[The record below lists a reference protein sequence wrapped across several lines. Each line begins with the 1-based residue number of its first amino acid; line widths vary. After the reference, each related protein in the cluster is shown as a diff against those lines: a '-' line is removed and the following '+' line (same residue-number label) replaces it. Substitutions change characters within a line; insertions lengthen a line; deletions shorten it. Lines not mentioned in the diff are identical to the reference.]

1 MKRRSRAQSTASE
14 TDASAAAA
22 TRATGSSRRDFLK
35 GLGTAAV
42 AGAVPFAT
50 GFAHLGKTAPA
61 APPPMNISA
70 RPQEAYQRRVN
81 AAQEDRKVPV
91 PRHQGNGD
99 EALYPSGIA
108 SYTKGFPHNDFG
120 EVDPTVYAS
129 YRAAVRTGKRADF
142 DNLQMGGNVALVD
155 PQAGLCFDLE
165 SVDVSQHAIPAAFA
179 LASAGRAAE
188 AVESYWLALARDV
201 PFSQYGSDPT
211 AQAAAAEL
219 NSLPAFMG
227 PRDSSGSVTASTLFR
242 GFTPG
247 DRVGPYVSQLFL
259 QPFNYGAIPFTGY
272 QTDLPLSGG
281 GSDYMTDSASWLQV
295 QNGQSPFAGE
305 HPDPQ
310 LRYPRSGRD
319 LAAYVHNDVLFQE
332 YVNAALML
340 MTMHAPLNSGNPYS
354 SLKSETGF
362 ITFGFPQVQVLV
374 AEVTA
379 RALKNAW
386 FQKWFVHRVLRP
398 EAFGGLVHFTVTGRR
413 NYQLD
418 SSVLNSAAVQAAF
431 SRNGAYFVPT
441 SYPEG
446 SPQHPSYPSGHA
458 TVAGACVTVLKW
470 FFSESFVIPN
480 PLAASDDGSEL
491 VPYTGADADQIM
503 VGGELN
509 KLAANVGI
517 GRNFAGIHWRADYQE
532 GLLLGEAVA
541 ISLLRDQE
549 HIFHEAFKG
558 FTFTK
563 FDGTSV
569 TV

>member
-1 MKRRSRAQSTASE
+1 MKRRSRDPSIAPE
-14 TDASAAAA
+14 TNASA
-22 TRATGSSRRDFLK
+22 TKRPTGSSRRDFLK
-35 GLGTAAV
+35 GFGTAAF

-50 GFAHLGKTAPA
+50 GFAHLGKVTPA
-61 APPPMNISA
+61 AATPLNINT
-70 RPQEAYQRRVN
+70 RPEEAYERRLN
-81 AAQEDRKVPV
+81 AALEDRKVPI
-91 PRHQGNGD
+91 PRHQSNGD

-108 SYTKGFPHNDFG
+108 NYTKGFPHNDFG

-165 SVDVSQHAIPAAFA
+165 SVDVSQHAIPAPFA
-179 LASAGRAAE
+179 LATTGRAAE
-188 AVESYWLALARDV
+188 GVESYWMALARDV

-219 NSLPAFMG
+219 NSLPAFDG
-227 PRDSSGSVTASTLFR
+227 PRDPSDNVTAATLFR

-247 DRVGPYVSQLFL
+247 DLVGPYVSQLFL
-259 QPFNYGAIPFTGY
+259 QPFSYGAIPFTGY
-272 QTDLPLSGG
+272 QTDLPLSAGG
-281 GSDYMTDSASWLQV
+281 FDYMTDAPSWLQV
-295 QNGQSPFAGE
+295 QNGQSPFASE

-340 MTMHAPLNSGNPYS
+340 MTMHAPLNSGNPYT
-354 SLKSETGF
+354 SLKSESGF

-379 RALKNAW
+379 RALKSAW
-386 FQKWFVHRVLRP
+386 FQKWFVHRLLRA
-398 EAFGGLVHFTVTGRR
+398 EAFGGLVHFTVTGLRS
-413 NYQLD
+413 YPLD
-418 SSVLNSAAVQAAF
+418 TSVLNSAAVQAAF
-431 SRNGAYFVPT
+431 SRNGAYFLPT

-470 FFSESFVIPN
+470 FFSESFVIPD
-480 PLAASDDGSEL
+480 PIAASDDGRGL
-491 VPYTGADADQIM
+491 VPYMGADADQIT

-517 GRNFAGIHWRADYQE
+517 GRNFSGIHWRADYQE

-549 HIFHEAFKG
+549 HIFHEAFRG

-563 FDGTSV
+563 FDGTVV

>member
-1 MKRRSRAQSTASE
+1 MKRRSRDQSTASGV
-14 TDASAAAA
+14 DASVTAA
-22 TRATGSSRRDFLK
+22 TGPTHSSRRDFLK

-50 GFAHLGKTAPA
+50 GFAHFGPIVPT
-61 APPPMNISA
+61 PPMDINT
-70 RPQEAYQRRVN
+70 RQQEAYQRRLN
-81 AAQEDRKVPV
+81 AAQADRAVPV

-99 EALYPSGIA
+99 EAQYPSGIA
-108 SYTKGFPHNDFG
+108 NFTKGFAHNDFG
-120 EVDPTVYAS
+120 EVDPTVYAR

-165 SVDVSQHAIPAAFA
+165 SVDVSQHSIPPAFT
-179 LASAGRAAE
+179 LASACRAAE
-188 AVESYWLALARDV
+188 GVESYWMALARDV
-201 PFSQYGSDPT
+201 PFSQYGSDPG

-219 NSLPAFMG
+219 TGLPAFMG
-227 PRDSSGSVTASTLFR
+227 PRDSSGNVTASTLFR

-247 DRVGPYVSQLFL
+247 DLVGPYVSQLFL
-259 QPFNYGAIPFTGY
+259 QPFTYGAIPFTGY
-272 QTDLPLSGG
+272 LTDLPLSAG
-281 GSDYMTDSASWLQV
+281 GSDYMTDAASWLQV
-295 QNGQSPFAGE
+295 QNGQSPFASE
-305 HPDPQ
+305 RPDAQ

-340 MTMHAPLNSGNPYS
+340 MTMHAPLNSGNPYT
-354 SLKSETGF
+354 SLKSESGF

-379 RALKNAW
+379 RALKSAW
-386 FQKWFVHRVLRP
+386 FQKWFVHRLLRP
-398 EAFGGLVHFTVTGRR
+398 EAFGGLVHFTITGQR
-413 NYQLD
+413 NYPLD
-418 SSVLNSAAVQAAF
+418 GSVLDSAAVQAAF

-480 PLAASDDGSEL
+480 PLAASDDGSAL
-491 VPYTGADADQIM
+491 VPYTGADADQIT

-517 GRNFAGIHWRADYQE
+517 GRNFSGIHWRADYQE

-563 FDGTSV
+563 FDGTKV